1 MKQSWRQ
8 TQADAQLEV
17 HFKLN
22 VPERLTALQALNAAH
37 RATDFTSL
45 LSSEGGPVDLSWRPC
60 PLDPPCSHARRSFIG
75 CKEMDNS
82 GDHVLCCHKLGIC
95 ARRKETRNEPA
106 SLCGGLK
113 LRVDMEKGPDG
124 SLLRPGDVLL
134 QIAGNGGLRS
144 PFAGVAT

>member
-45 LSSEGGPVDLSWRPC
+45 LSLEGGPVDLSW
-60 PLDPPCSHARRSFIG
+60 PLP
-75 CKEMDNS
+75 
-82 GDHVLCCHKLGIC
+82 LG
-95 ARRKETRNEPA
+95 P
-106 SLCGGLK
+106 
-113 LRVDMEKGPDG
+113 
-124 SLLRPGDVLL
+124 SLLACASVFHWM
-134 QIAGNGGLRS
+134 QGNGQLRR
-144 PFAGVAT
+144 PRAVLP